1 MNNKRT
7 LLLVVFSTTLG
18 FVLLL
23 IIRQIIPNALLFESI
38 LISSIASVVITSIS
52 YSIKWGGFSSN
63 MFLSIL
69 LSFLLIITPSFLVLM
84 NIDRSRSFYV
94 LVWAT
99 FPRSAQEI
107 ENQSIIA
114 FGSAEKFGILMR
126 LKEQEK
132 RGLIKHD
139 EGFYSLTT
147 TGRLMVTTADMF
159 ASLYKLDNY
168 NHVRATS
175 RP

>member
-1 MNNKRT
+1 M
-7 LLLVVFSTTLG
+7 VVFSTTLG

-23 IIRQIIPNALLFESI
+23 IIRQLLPNALLFESI
-38 LISSIASVVITSIS
+38 LISSIASVVITSIGF
-52 YSIKWGGFSSN
+52 SIKWGSFSSD

-99 FPRSAQEI
+99 TPSSAQEI
-107 ENQSIIA
+107 EKQSIIA

-132 RGLIKHD
+132 RGLIKQD
-139 EGFYSLTT
+139 EGFYSLTSA
-147 TGRLMVTTADMF
+147 GRWMVTTADLL
-159 ASLYKLDNY
+159 ASLYRLDNY

-175 RP
+175 RL